1 MRYPAAVAVA
11 LLVVMI
17 IVILASGCTPNPLQ
31 GDIKVIS
38 GGKNAESAKSF
49 QEQQSQVPP
58 PANPPTVPPV
68 VPTERHETVTE
79 ANSVFSIGLP
89 PGYREERQVSAQKP
103 VDFWFEYLTPD
114 MSLTLNGVAVEIP
127 IRGGAGKIGF
137 TSNVTG
143 FSYVLKNL
151 SGQYLSYNLRIVPS
165 NPGESV
171 PMVTRETWTAP

>member
-1 MRYPAAVAVA
+1 MRHASVTTVA
-11 LLVVMI
+11 LLAAMI

-38 GGKNAESAKSF
+38 GGKNAEPAQSS
-49 QEQQSQVPP
+49 QEQPCQIPP
-58 PANPPTVPPV
+58 PAVPPILPPIQ
-68 VPTERHETVTE
+68 PTERQVTVTE

-103 VDFWFEYLTPD
+103 VDFWFEYLTPE
-114 MSLTLNGVAVEIP
+114 MSLTVNGAAVEIP
-127 IRGGAGKIGF
+127 VRGASGKIGF

-143 FSYVLKNL
+143 FSYVMKNL

-165 NPGESV
+165 NPGEAV